1 VGRGLRWPDGAP
13 RGATSCLEAYVEIKI
28 GVQHTN
34 RELVLES
41 TESGETV
48 EKAIA
53 SALNSDQRLLVLTD
67 EKGRRV
73 VVPTDKLAYVEIGAG
88 AAQRVGFGAKTTVR
102 AG

>member
-1 VGRGLRWPDGAP
+1 
-13 RGATSCLEAYVEIKI
+13 VEIKI

-53 SALNSDQRLLVLTD
+53 SALNGDQRLLVLTD

-88 AAQRVGFGAKTTVR
+88 AAQRVGFGAKATVR

>member
-1 VGRGLRWPDGAP
+1 M
-13 RGATSCLEAYVEIKI
+13 EIKI

-41 TESGETV
+41 TQDGESV
-48 EKAIA
+48 EKTVADAIGGE
-53 SALNSDQRLLVLTD
+53 QRLLVLTD

-73 VVPTDKLAYVEIGAG
+73 VVPTDKLAYVEIGAESG
-88 AAQRVGFGAKTTVR
+88 HRVGFGAQATVR